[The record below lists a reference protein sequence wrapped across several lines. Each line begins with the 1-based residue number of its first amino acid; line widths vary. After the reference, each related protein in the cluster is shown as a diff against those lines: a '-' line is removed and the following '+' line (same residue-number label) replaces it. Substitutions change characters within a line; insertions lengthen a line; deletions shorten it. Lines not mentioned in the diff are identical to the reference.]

1 MSSVNDS
8 RYLLDIQKK
17 MEAMLKYQ
25 KPEDRNQKLLQYY
38 IDELFTFPCFR
49 TTVVQPPAF
58 GIFVYYI
65 RELYIS
71 EPGYPYNVKMRL
83 IGPRGSTIKRMEH
96 FCQCSINVHPVNYD
110 HVIVYIASEDYI
122 SVARWKV
129 DLAEKCINDVL
140 RIPANGRDIVYQMQM
155 AELAV
160 RNGTYENRI
169 MHFH

>member
-1 MSSVNDS
+1 
-8 RYLLDIQKK
+8 LDIQKK

-71 EPGYPYNVKMRL
+71 
-83 IGPRGSTIKRMEH
+83 
-96 FCQCSINVHPVNYD
+96 
-110 HVIVYIASEDYI
+110 
-122 SVARWKV
+122 
-129 DLAEKCINDVL
+129 
-140 RIPANGRDIVYQMQM
+140 
-155 AELAV
+155 
-160 RNGTYENRI
+160 
-169 MHFH
+169 